1 MALTGI
7 DAVVFGVAD
16 MAEAKRFL
24 DDWGVSEVSATA
36 DRLVYRTRDG
46 AEVIVR
52 PKDASDLPPP
62 IESRQHGARSHLGR
76 RQRAGTEKDR

>member
-16 MAEAKRFL
+16 MADAAHFL
-24 DDWGVSEVSATA
+24 DDWGVTQVPLG

-52 PKDASDLPPP
+52 PHDAPTCRRR
-62 IESRQHGARSHLGR
+62 SRAAIRS
-76 RQRAGTEKDR
+76 AK